1 MMSADG
7 SLKLPTLQ
15 DQVVVVTGAS
25 RGIGR
30 ATAALLAVHGARV
43 AGCGVNLEEHPAS
56 FLDDVPDELR
66 ARCSFVR
73 CDVASAPDV
82 ERFAR
87 QLVTTFGVPDV
98 VVNNAGVVVRGP
110 LEDLDDAAWQMM
122 MNVNVSGT
130 FFVTRA
136 FLKGMKARGT
146 GRIINIASIAGRQ
159 GTAQLVAYCTAK
171 HAVVG
176 FTRALAEELR
186 GTQIKVNAVCP
197 GSVDTEMLQIGMP
210 GGKPN
215 MSPQDI
221 ANVVLYLA
229 TSAPAAMSGSCV
241 DVFG

>member
-1 MMSADG
+1 MTAVISD
-7 SLKLPTLQ
+7 PQLQ
-15 DQVVVVTGAS
+15 DKVIVVTGAS

-30 ATAALLAVHGARV
+30 ATATLLATHGARV
-43 AGCGVNLEEHPAS
+43 IGCGVSLDEKAGS
-56 FLDDVPDELR
+56 FLEDLPESL
-66 ARCSFVR
+66 ALRCSFAR
-73 CDVASAPDV
+73 CDVANSKDV

-98 VVNNAGVVVRGP
+98 LINNAGVVVRGP
-110 LEDLDDAAWQMM
+110 LEDLDDAAWQHM

-130 FFVTRA
+130 FFMTRA
-136 FLKGMKARGT
+136 FLRAMKMRGT

-197 GSVDTEMLQIGMP
+197 GSVDTEMLKIGMP

-215 MSPQDI
+215 MAPHDI

-229 TSAPAAMSGSCV
+229 SSSPLAMSGSCI
-241 DVFG
+241 DIFG

>member
-1 MMSADG
+1 MTAIQSD
-7 SLKLPTLQ
+7 PQLQ
-15 DQVVVVTGAS
+15 DKVVVVTGAS

-30 ATAALLAVHGARV
+30 ATATLLAKHGARV
-43 AGCGVNLEEHPAS
+43 IGCGVNLDEKVGS
-56 FLDDVPDELR
+56 FLEDLPAEL
-66 ARCSFVR
+66 ALRCGFAR
-73 CDVASAPDV
+73 CDVASSKDV

-98 VVNNAGVVVRGP
+98 LINNAGVVVRGP
-110 LEDLDDAAWQMM
+110 LEDLDDAAWQHM

-130 FFVTRA
+130 FFMTRA
-136 FLKGMKARGT
+136 FLRAMKMRGT

-210 GGKPN
+210 GGTPN
-215 MSPQDI
+215 MAPHDI

-229 TSAPAAMSGSCV
+229 SASPLAMSGSCI
-241 DVFG
+241 DIFG